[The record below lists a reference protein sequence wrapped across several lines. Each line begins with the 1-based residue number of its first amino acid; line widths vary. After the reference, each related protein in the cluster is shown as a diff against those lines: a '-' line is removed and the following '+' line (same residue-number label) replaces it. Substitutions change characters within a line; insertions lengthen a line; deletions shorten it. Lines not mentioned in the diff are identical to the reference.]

1 MRNIFA
7 GSHFVHQWSCSSLVV
22 QAPMLNYN
30 IMQLVQLDTR
40 RSEAKIHDHAWRE
53 ILSRLPSVQ
62 ICPLSHSRILI
73 GWALNTVSTVK
84 HSYITAKST
93 LDMEFWSRNAG
104 GEYICADQTNVYF
117 WPTFVSDLQ
126 LRPLLLL
133 YLHCMTRYLYKVH
146 IPNNHRLETGTLT
159 IFAHWS
165 HTWYDTNVVLH
176 R

>member
-1 MRNIFA
+1 MT
-7 GSHFVHQWSCSSLVV
+7 
-22 QAPMLNYN
+22 ML
-30 IMQLVQLDTR
+30 R
-40 RSEAKIHDHAWRE
+40 RE
-53 ILSRLPSVQ
+53 IISRLPSVQ

-84 HSYITAKST
+84 RSYITAKST

-104 GEYICADQTNVYF
+104 GEYICADQTNVTIYWTIVIPVNVYF

-133 YLHCMTRYLYKVH
+133 YLHCVTRYLYKVH

-176 R
+176 RYTKWTSVGGGIEVLGY